1 MSDSG
6 RALQPFGRPSVVKGV
21 EAGAQSGLAGVRKSG
36 TDAARAEAE
45 GPDALDVRALLQL
58 VAGEGAGAAALEELA
73 REDLGPLARRS
84 PHDLR
89 ARSGLSRAA
98 ALRLAAAFA
107 LGRRV
112 ENAVSPPRVP
122 LSGAALVHAVMAPV
136 LRGLDREQFHAL
148 LLDTKHRLV
157 RHVRVSEGTL
167 STALV
172 HPREVFAPA
181 LREAAAALVVVHNH
195 PSGDPEP
202 SAQDLEVTLRLVQV
216 GNLVGVPLLDHVVI
230 AGERWVSLRERLRW
244 DAASAEPVAGRA
256 G

>member
-1 MSDSG
+1 M
-6 RALQPFGRPSVVKGV
+6 
-21 EAGAQSGLAGVRKSG
+21 EAGTQAGALELG
-36 TDAARAEAE
+36 IGGALERAEAD
-45 GPDALDVRALLQL
+45 GPDALDVRALLTII
-58 VAGEGAGAAALEELA
+58 AGERVGAATLESLA

-84 PHDLR
+84 PQDLR
-89 ARSGLSRAA
+89 ARAGLSRVA

-112 ENAVSPPRVP
+112 ENSTVPPRVP

-136 LRGLDREQFHAL
+136 LRGLEREQFHAL

-157 RHVRVSEGTL
+157 RQVRVSEGTL

-216 GNLVGVPLLDHVVI
+216 GALVGVPLLDHVVI
-230 AGERWVSLRERLRW
+230 AGERWISLRERLRW
-244 DAASAEPVAGRA
+244 DATGAESSAAGRSL
-256 G
+256 

>member
-1 MSDSG
+1 MHDP
-6 RALQPFGRPSVVKGV
+6 RA
-21 EAGAQSGLAGVRKSG
+21 EAESLR
-36 TDAARAEAE
+36 ARAEAE
-45 GPDALDVRALLQL
+45 GPDSLDVRALLAI
-58 VAGEGAGAAALEELA
+58 VAGDRGGATALEALSRGELG
-73 REDLGPLARRS
+73 LLARRS
-84 PHDLR
+84 PQDLR
-89 ARSGLSRAA
+89 VHGGLSRAA

-112 ENAVSPPRVP
+112 ENSAAAPRVP
-122 LSGAALVHAVMAPV
+122 LSGASLVHAVMAPR
-136 LRGLDREQFHAL
+136 LRGLEKEQFHAL

-181 LREAAAALVVVHNH
+181 LREASAAIVVVHNH

-202 SAQDLEVTLRLVQV
+202 SAQDVEVTLRLVQA
-216 GNLVGVPLLDHVVI
+216 GNVIGVPLLDHVVI

-244 DAASAEPVAGRA
+244 DVNAPESAAAGR

>member
-1 MSDSG
+1 
-6 RALQPFGRPSVVKGV
+6 VKTGA
-21 EAGAQSGLAGVRKSG
+21 ESELAGAHRASA
-36 TDAARAEAE
+36 DALRVRAEAE
-45 GPDALDVRALLQL
+45 GPDALGTRGLLEI
-58 VAGEGAGAAALEELA
+58 VAGERAVSPALELLS
-73 REDLGPLARRS
+73 REDLAPLSRRS
-84 PHDLR
+84 PQELR
-89 ARSGLSRAA
+89 ARAGLSRAA

-112 ENAVSPPRVP
+112 ENSVASPRVP

-148 LLDTKHRLV
+148 LLDTKHRLL

-181 LREAAAALVVVHNH
+181 LREASAALVVVHNH

-230 AGERWVSLRERLRW
+230 ADERYVSLRERLRW
-244 DAASAEPVAGRA
+244 DVTASETAAAGR

>member
-1 MSDSG
+1 VDAVRVG
-6 RALQPFGRPSVVKGV
+6 AEALR
-21 EAGAQSGLAGVRKSG
+21 
-36 TDAARAEAE
+36 ARAETE
-45 GPDALDVRALLQL
+45 GADALDTRDLLAL
-58 VAGEGAGAAALEELA
+58 VADDRAGAAVLEGLA
-73 REDLGPLARRS
+73 REDLGLLARRS
-84 PHDLR
+84 PQDLR
-89 ARSGLSRAA
+89 VRGGLPRAA

-112 ENAVSPPRVP
+112 ENSAAAPRVP
-122 LSGAALVHAVMAPV
+122 LSGASLVHAVMAPV
-136 LRGLDREQFHAL
+136 LRGLEREQFHAL

-167 STALV
+167 SKALV

-181 LREAAAALVVVHNH
+181 LREASAAIVVVHNH

-202 SAQDLEVTLRLVQV
+202 SAQDVEVTLRLVQA

-244 DAASAEPVAGRA
+244 DANAPETAAAGR

>member
-1 MSDSG
+1 VSDSG

-122 LSGAALVHAVMAPV
+122 LSGRIGNGSVSRPNTTAATAAP
-136 LRGLDREQFHAL
+136 
-148 LLDTKHRLV
+148 LV
-157 RHVRVSEGTL
+157 RV
-167 STALV
+167 
-172 HPREVFAPA
+172 
-181 LREAAAALVVVHNH
+181 
-195 PSGDPEP
+195 
-202 SAQDLEVTLRLVQV
+202 
-216 GNLVGVPLLDHVVI
+216 VGVWSTRRPESVRD
-230 AGERWVSLRERLRW
+230 R
-244 DAASAEPVAGRA
+244 RA
-256 G
+256 RRSRRCQRAW